1 MSGRSTGWVVFA
13 TGVAVWGA
21 WKEAVSFVACA
32 LAMSVLDHAAMEAL
46 FLTRGL
52 LWAVA
57 AVGLVMDRAWARPL
71 WLGLWAF
78 TSVLMSV
85 WWFATDPMSSSALF
99 AVVST
104 GAAWGVWRGRTTVT
118 VGRA

>member
-13 TGVAVWGA
+13 TGVALWGA

-52 LWAVA
+52 LWAVVA
-57 AVGLVMDRAWARPL
+57 YGLVADQRWARPL

-78 TSVLMSV
+78 TSVLMSA
-85 WWFATDPMSSSALF
+85 WWIATDPMSSSALF
-99 AVVST
+99 AAVST
-104 GAAWGVWRGRTTVT
+104 VAAWGVGRGRTTVT
-118 VGRA
+118 VNPA